1 MREVECRNAECGDFE
16 RAKDRGLGNE
26 SLVFALLFSSRYSR
40 ISQLKKKK
48 LEEKNRKKRTRGLT
62 CDTVLQK
69 KLGKGGNKEADRGN
83 EGKPLDSQKGREGL
97 EITRGENY
105 HNNSEMF

>member
-1 MREVECRNAECGDFE
+1 MREVECRNAECEDFE

-62 CDTVLQK
+62 CDTVLLQQQRRR
-69 KLGKGGNKEADRGN
+69 LEKGRNKEAVEGN
-83 EGKPLDSQKGREGL
+83 ERKTLRLTEGGGKD
-97 EITRGENY
+97 
-105 HNNSEMF
+105 